1 MTLTKCDVNELLD
14 AIRAGGDLDVI
25 RKGVELV
32 LQALI
37 EVEATD
43 VIGAERYERSDSRRT
58 WRNGTR
64 ERLLATKAGDVEL
77 RIPKLRKGTFFPSI
91 LERRRRIDRALFAVV
106 MEAYVHGV
114 STRKVDDLVAAL
126 GADSGISKSEVSRI
140 CSELDVEMEAFRAR
154 PLGHVEFPYV
164 FCDATYVKGRLRG
177 QVVSRAVVV
186 ATGITANGD
195 REVLGLAVGDSED
208 KAFWCELL
216 RSLRS
221 RGLAGV
227 RLVVSDHHLGLKEA
241 IAEVM
246 VGAGW
251 QRCRVHLMRNLLARV
266 PRANAEMVAAAVRT
280 IFAQPDAAAVAEQFE
295 RVTAMLDGQFP
306 DVAAVL
312 RATRED
318 LLAFSAFPLEHWRKL
333 WSTNPLERLH
343 REIKRRCDV
352 VGVFPNDA
360 AIGRL
365 VTAVVVE
372 QHDEWQVTDRRYLS
386 ETSMARLR
394 QTPGELPAPP
404 RSRRRLAG

>member
-1 MTLTKCDVNELLD
+1 
-14 AIRAGGDLDVI
+14 
-25 RKGVELV
+25 
-32 LQALI
+32 
-37 EVEATD
+37 
-43 VIGAERYERSDSRRT
+43 VIGAGRYERSQGRTT
-58 WRNGTR
+58 WRNGAR
-64 ERLLATKAGDVEL
+64 DRLLSTKAGDVDL
-77 RIPKLRKGTFFPSI
+77 KIPKLRTGSFFPSI
-91 LERRRRIDRALFAVV
+91 LERRRRIDRALFAVII
-106 MEAYVHGV
+106 EAYVHGV

-126 GADSGISKSEVSRI
+126 GVASGISKSEVSRI
-140 CSELDVEMEAFRAR
+140 CRELDGEMQAFRTR

-164 FCDATYVKGRLRG
+164 FCDATYLKGRVRG

-208 KAFWCELL
+208 KTFWSELL
-216 RSLRS
+216 RSLRA
-221 RGLAGV
+221 RGLTGV
-227 RLVVSDHHLGLKEA
+227 RLVISDHHLGLKEA

-246 VGAGW
+246 IGSGW

-280 IFAQPDAAAVAEQFE
+280 IFAQPDATAVGEQFE
-295 RVTAMLDGQFP
+295 RITTMLDGQFP
-306 DVAAVL
+306 DVAAAL
-312 RATRED
+312 RATRQD
-318 LLAFSAFPLEHWRKL
+318 LLAFSAFPLEHWRKI

-360 AIGRL
+360 AIDRL
-365 VTAVVVE
+365 VTAVIVE

-394 QTPGELPAPP
+394 QTPAELPASP
-404 RSRRRLAG
+404 RTRRRLAS

>member
-1 MTLTKCDVNELLD
+1 M
-14 AIRAGGDLDVI
+14 
-25 RKGVELV
+25 
-32 LQALI
+32 
-37 EVEATD
+37 
-43 VIGAERYERSDSRRT
+43 
-58 WRNGTR
+58 
-64 ERLLATKAGDVEL
+64 
-77 RIPKLRKGTFFPSI
+77 
-91 LERRRRIDRALFAVV
+91 
-106 MEAYVHGV
+106 
-114 STRKVDDLVAAL
+114 
-126 GADSGISKSEVSRI
+126 VSRI
-140 CSELDVEMEAFRAR
+140 CSELDAEMEAFRAR
-154 PLGHVEFPYV
+154 PPDHVEFPYV
-164 FCDATYVKGRLRG
+164 FCDATYLKGRVRG

-195 REVLGLAVGDSED
+195 RKVLGAAVGDSED
-208 KAFWCELL
+208 KAFWCDLL

-221 RGLAGV
+221 RGLCGV
-227 RLVVSDHHLGLKEA
+227 RLVTSDHHLGLKEA

-246 VGAGW
+246 IGAAW

-295 RVTAMLDGQFP
+295 RVTTMLDGQFP
-306 DVAAVL
+306 DVAAAL

-360 AIGRL
+360 AIDRL
-365 VTAVVVE
+365 VTAVIVE

-386 ETSMARLR
+386 EASMARLR
-394 QTPGELPAPP
+394 QTAPELPAPSRP
-404 RSRRRLAG
+404 RGR